1 MLPILL
7 TNNSKQLSVLIVGA
21 GRIALRRTLWL
32 LSSGVTSITIIASE
46 FSSEFADLFPQPEM
60 IRSDYYPQ
68 DLQRYSLVLACT
80 DDPLVNSQVE
90 YDARKSGVL
99 INRSDNHKKSDFY
112 IPATIASPDITIAI
126 NTGNPAFTRE
136 LKQRIEQLL
145 TTDTRRLGNIL
156 SKTRKL
162 LQENNISAG
171 RLQSIMQILN
181 TEEAGEKLLNSETEE
196 LNNPDFIL
204 KLYNELKK

>member
-7 TNNSKQLSVLIVGA
+7 TNNSKELSVLIVGA
-21 GRIALRRTLWL
+21 GSIALRRTLWL
-32 LSSGVTSITIIASE
+32 LSSGVTNITIIAPE
-46 FSSEFADLFPQPEM
+46 FSSEFNDLFPQPEM
-60 IRSDYYPQ
+60 IRSEYYTQ
-68 DLQRYSLVLACT
+68 DLHRFSLVLACT

-90 YDARKSGVL
+90 YDARKNGVL

-112 IPATIASPDITIAI
+112 IPATIASPEITIAI

-145 TTDTRRLGNIL
+145 TADTRRLGSIL
-156 SKTRKL
+156 TRTREL

-171 RLQSIMQILN
+171 RLQSIMQVLN
-181 TEEAGEKLLNSETEE
+181 TEEAGEKLLNSETDD
-196 LNNPDFIL
+196 LAKLDFIL
-204 KLYNELKK
+204 NIYNELKR